1 VLYSPLFFFSFSFV
15 PMEDRVGGPGKYLYK
30 KGDSGS
36 SSSSS
41 GSLPG
46 PAARLWVWV
55 WVPLQFLPHPPSIV
69 AFTSAVSQSKAGLGP
84 REKPRAFWVWVP
96 YFFLSLLPKFLR
108 RCWQWYGIRY
118 GGLKTENQ
126 RHEIAGAI
134 WCIYGLTVH
143 KANCFPL

>member
-1 VLYSPLFFFSFSFV
+1 MCCIPLSFFFSFSFV

-36 SSSSS
+36 SSSS

-55 WVPLQFLPHPPSIV
+55 WVPLPATPTFHRRLH
-69 AFTSAVSQSKAGLGP
+69 SQ
-84 REKPRAFWVWVP
+84 
-96 YFFLSLLPKFLR
+96 

-134 WCIYGLTVH
+134 WCIYELITVH